1 MCGVVFTAAGRE
13 IVRARR
19 VRAVSFFPL
28 SIPLIGGSKPI

>member
-19 VRAVSFFPL
+19 VRAVSFFQ
-28 SIPLIGGSKPI
+28 SLIGGSKPI